1 MASLK
6 QRLDKQIERVERR
19 IDEKKK
25 NQEAEDIEQA
35 LKYAEKL
42 IVLFNNEIDNFL
54 RPVETLTEEEFSSYL
69 RETDC
74 RRSERTILIDA
85 PKEPKTIVNVNLFRE
100 KVLHEL
106 RDFFGLEDSGIS
118 FSTSEGRAG
127 ELYWVLEW

>member
-25 NQEAEDIEQA
+25 NQEAEEHERA
-35 LKYAEKL
+35 MKYAEYL
-42 IVLFNNEIDNFL
+42 IVLFQDAIDNFL
-54 RPVETLTEEEFSSYL
+54 RPVEALSEEEFSSYL
-69 RETDC
+69 RETNC
-74 RRSERTILIDA
+74 PRSERTLLIDA
-85 PKEPKTIVNVNLFRE
+85 PKEPNGITPLFRD

-106 RDFFGLEDSGIS
+106 RDFFGLEDSGIR
-118 FSTSEGRAG
+118 FSTSEGRSG